1 MTFEELLDQVIALL
15 QRRGRVTYRTLKLQ
29 FNLDDE
35 HLEALK
41 EELLYSQSQVRDE
54 DGRGLAWTAD
64 TSPTATSPPAATPLV
79 SHDRAPLTYTPPHLA
94 EKILTSR
101 SALEGE
107 RKQVTVLF
115 CDITN
120 STPLAARLGPEAMHT
135 LLNQFFEL
143 ALAAIHRYEGTINQF
158 LGDGFMA
165 LFGAPIAHEDHARRA
180 VLAALD
186 MQHVLH
192 ERRGAD
198 TSSIQVRLGLNTG
211 LVVVGAIG
219 DNLRMDYTAVGDTTN
234 LAARLQQVATPGQ
247 IIVSEATHRLV
258 AGYCDTQSLGAL
270 SLKGKSDPVQVWE
283 VCAARAD
290 RTRLEVEA
298 ERGLTP
304 FVGRE
309 RELRLLHE
317 CFAQARAG
325 QGQVVFLVGE
335 PGIGKSRLLL
345 EFRRQ
350 LGTTAAWSEG
360 NAISFGQSMAFHPLI
375 DLLKRHFG
383 IEEGDPE
390 RVIAE
395 KVTQGTV
402 NLGEDLRPLLP
413 YLYYL
418 LAVDPGPVVQTM
430 DPQQRRG
437 EIFAAVRHV
446 ILRAAEAHPQ
456 VIVFEDLQWM
466 DQATQAFLTS
476 LIDSLPTA
484 RVLCLLTYRTGYVQP
499 FGERTYHT
507 RIALTTL
514 STMDSVH
521 MAQALLATASLP
533 VALQTLIAQRAEG
546 NPFFVEEI
554 VKSLQDIEAIR
565 QTGDQAILTRPLH
578 EVIIPATI
586 QDVIM
591 ARIDRLEEAPKR
603 TLQLASVIGREF
615 TRRLLDRLAEI
626 RAQTETYLQELKALE
641 LIYERSL
648 FPELAYMFKHAL
660 IQDVAYNSL
669 LVRRRQELHHLIGL
683 AIEELYADR
692 LTEQYEMLAYH
703 FTKAEVWD
711 KALDY
716 LLKAAEKAARTFA
729 TREALALYDLAEEA
743 VRQCNGATLA
753 RTLLGIHQARADLY
767 LLVSD
772 FECARREGECALAL
786 ARQIGDQMSEGAA
799 LAGMGMA
806 SLLGHKFDQALVDA
820 RQAITVAEAVGAQSV
835 LAGAH
840 ITLGFLYEVTGR
852 LDEARAELEP
862 TISSSRALG
871 DVANEAAALI
881 FAAEIPGWEARF
893 DEAAYLY
900 TEGLRLARAHN
911 VLMPLLEGLFMYGI
925 TLTGKGD
932 YDGALALLTEGLA
945 LSEKVGDENFVPR
958 YLNSLGWLHI
968 ECGDLERALD
978 LNRRAAEG
986 GQKRGDPEIIAN
998 AELNLGDIFLMQGD
1012 LVLAQEYLDRVY
1024 RLTHDPSISDWG
1036 KWRYSLHLFTSLG
1049 DLWLARG
1056 DLAKAQEYVT
1066 QCLQGATRTN
1076 ARKYL
1081 IKGWRLQGEI
1091 ALARQQRDE
1100 AVGWLRQA
1108 QALAQVVG
1116 NPTQLWK
1123 THLALGRLHAE
1134 NQHPEQERQEY
1145 GAAREVLDRLWEGL
1159 QEPGLRASLARLQQR
1174 ILL

>member
-1 MTFEELLDQVIALL
+1 MTFEELLDQAIALL
-15 QRRGRVTYRTLKLQ
+15 RRRGRVTYRTLKLQ
-29 FNLDDE
+29 FDLDDD

-54 DGRGLAWTAD
+54 DGRGLVWTGDA
-64 TSPTATSPPAATPLV
+64 SPTTTLPPAATPLV
-79 SHDRAPLTYTPPHLA
+79 PHDRAPLSYTPPHLA

-120 STPLAARLGPEAMHT
+120 STPLAERLGPEDMHT
-135 LLNQFFEL
+135 LLNHFFEL

-165 LFGAPIAHEDHARRA
+165 LFGAPIAHEDHTRRA
-180 VLAALD
+180 VLAALEI
-186 MQHVLH
+186 QRALH
-192 ERRGAD
+192 ERRGD
-198 TSSIQVRLGLNTG
+198 GTSSIQVRLGLNTG

-234 LAARLQQVATPGQ
+234 LAARLQQAAAPEQ
-247 IIVSEATHRLV
+247 IVISETTYRLV

-270 SLKGKSDPVQVWE
+270 SLKGKSDLVQAWE
-283 VCAARAD
+283 VLAARAD

-317 CFAQARAG
+317 CFAQTQAG

-350 LGTTAAWSEG
+350 LGTAATWSEG
-360 NAISFGQSMAFHPLI
+360 HAISFGQSMAFHPLI

-383 IEEGDPE
+383 IEAGDPE

-395 KVTQGTV
+395 KITQSVV

-413 YLYYL
+413 YLHYL
-418 LAVDPGPVVQTM
+418 LAVDPGPAVQTM

-446 ILRAAEAHPQ
+446 IMRAAEMHPQ
-456 VIVFEDLQWM
+456 IVIFEDLQWM
-466 DQATQAFLTS
+466 DQATQAFL
-476 LIDSLPTA
+476 IFFMDSLPTA
-484 RVLCLLTYRTGYVQP
+484 RVLCLLTYRTGYVHP

-514 STMDSVH
+514 STTDSVH
-521 MAQALLATASLP
+521 MAQALLATESLP
-533 VALQTLIAQRAEG
+533 AALQTLIAQRAEG
-546 NPFFVEEI
+546 NPFFVEEL
-554 VKSLQDIEAIR
+554 VKALQDIGAIR
-565 QTGDQAILTRPLH
+565 QTGDQAALTRPWH
-578 EVIIPATI
+578 EVVIPATI

-591 ARIDRLEEAPKR
+591 ARIDRLAEAPKR

-660 IQDVAYNSL
+660 IQDVTYNSL

-692 LTEQYEMLAYH
+692 LPEQYEMLAYH

-716 LLKAAEKAARTFA
+716 LLKAAEKAAKAFA
-729 TREALALYDLAEEA
+729 TREALALYNQAEEA
-743 VRQCNGATLA
+743 GRQCGGETLA
-753 RTLLGIHQARADLY
+753 QTMMGIHQARADLY

-772 FECARREGECALAL
+772 FEHAHTEWACALTL
-786 ARQIGDQMSEGAA
+786 ARQTGAQVSAGTA
-799 LAGMGMA
+799 LVGMGTA
-806 SLLGHKFDQALVDA
+806 SYLGHKFDQALAEA
-820 RQAITVAEAVGAQSV
+820 RQAIVVAETVDAQSV

-840 ITLGFLYEVTGR
+840 LTIGYVYELMGR
-852 LDEARAELEP
+852 LDEARTELERTI
-862 TISSSRALG
+862 TISRPLG

-881 FAAEIPGWEARF
+881 YEAEMPGWEAKF
-893 DEAAYLY
+893 DEAAHLY
-900 TEGLRLARAHN
+900 TAGLQLARAHN

-945 LSEKVGDENFVPR
+945 LTEKVGDENFVPR
-958 YLNSLGWLHI
+958 YLNSLGWLHL
-968 ECGDLERALD
+968 ECGDLDRALD
-978 LNRRAAEG
+978 LNRQGAAG
-986 GQKRGDPEIIAN
+986 GQKRGDPEMIAN

-1012 LVLAQEYLDRVY
+1012 LVLAQEYLDKVY
-1024 RLTHDPSISDWG
+1024 RLTHDPATSDWM
-1036 KWRYSLHLFTSLG
+1036 KWRYSMHLFASLG
-1049 DLWLARG
+1049 DLWLTRG
-1056 DLAKAQEYVT
+1056 DLAKAQEYVAL
-1066 QCLQGATRTN
+1066 CLQGATRTN

-1100 AVGWLRQA
+1100 AEGWLQQA
-1108 QALAQVVG
+1108 LALAQVVG

-1134 NQHPEQERQEY
+1134 VQHPEQERQEY
-1145 GAAREVLDRLWEGL
+1145 GAAREVIDRLRENL